1 MTGKM
6 LIGGGDG
13 IEKMV
18 GKKTQRNTRRWP
30 TSQKQV
36 GTLALTGV
44 AARISKS
51 SFLREQSQKQGL
63 AHGVNSC
70 RLTVQG

>member
-18 GKKTQRNTRRWP
+18 GKKNT
-30 TSQKQV
+30 KKYKK
-36 GTLALTGV
+36 V
-44 AARISKS
+44 A
-51 SFLREQSQKQGL
+51 
-63 AHGVNSC
+63 N
-70 RLTVQG
+70 